1 MNIFEKLKASDVLAA
16 TTGSSGEPGFKP
28 SSTATFNTLTG
39 STAMIGPTIKIKGD
53 VSGDEDL
60 IIEGTVDGSI
70 ELSGHDLTVGQLGHV
85 QANLTAK
92 TVRVEG
98 QVTGD
103 ITGSEKVIVSKSGRA
118 QGNIVAPRVTL
129 EDGAKFKGSIDMDP
143 GINKPATDG
152 APKRETSDY
161 RSQAVEP
168 KGAQTTS

>member
-1 MNIFEKLKASDVLAA
+1 
-16 TTGSSGEPGFKP
+16 
-28 SSTATFNTLTG
+28 
-39 STAMIGPTIKIKGD
+39 MIGPTIKIKGD

-70 ELSGHDLTVGQLGHV
+70 ELSGHDLTVGQSGHV
-85 QANLTAK
+85 QANLIAT

-143 GINKPATDG
+143 GINKPA
-152 APKRETSDY
+152 KV
-161 RSQAVEP
+161 VEP
-168 KGAQTTS
+168 KGTQTTS